1 MDDFAFVGLTRDD
14 GDFIGLAFAVGG
26 FDEVEAEFSFALMLV
41 HAVAGEAVLG
51 QDRPDLTV
59 EVDGGRGGGR
69 CQKQEGGRKAQHGG
83 EGEPSGVRR
92 TKIRHSR
99 PSGVASN

>member
-14 GDFIGLAFAVGG
+14 GDFTGLPFAVGG
-26 FDEVEAEFSFALMLV
+26 FDEVEPEFSFARMLV

-59 EVDGGRGGGR
+59 EVDGGRGGGGR
-69 CQKQEGGRKAQHGG
+69 QKQESGRKARHGG
-83 EGEPSGVRR
+83 GGERSGGA
-92 TKIRHSR
+92 TD
-99 PSGVASN
+99 